1 MVKTSR
7 RPPEIIRRTRK
18 ARTKLKIR
26 GREEWIFLNPTMGT
40 YQRRKM
46 RMRRMTQVKASNPT
60 KILF

>member
-46 RMRRMTQVKASNPT
+46 RKRRMTQVKASNPT